1 VSSALD
7 EDVVRTVDSGRE
19 TLGAMIG
26 AAQSHLR
33 KVFIVFVVG
42 LIGTIYALQEFIWAQ
57 MKADLNANP
66 DIQIVAVTPFD
77 VILLQVKIGLVV
89 GALLSLPL
97 LVYYARQPLRERGLW
112 VPDRLEVSVG
122 GYVALALVSLG
133 LLVGGIAY
141 AYFLFFPLMLD
152 FLASNATSAGFEP
165 TYSIVMWAQFIFLLS
180 VSFGLA
186 AQLPLV
192 MSGLSYTDVV
202 PYETFRDKW
211 RYAVI
216 GIFAFGALFS
226 PPDPFTQIMW
236 AVPLLFLYGLS
247 LGLARVVTTARVS
260 SEAIGVKTLARRR
273 WNLLVGAF
281 AVVAGGTYLLGQA
294 LYAGRFDATL
304 QRLPDPVRPGLFA
317 RDLLFGLPVD
327 GVLAVVG
334 VLLGLLAAGAAV
346 VVLLFTELEELPSPE
361 ERRRGRAHAGPAS
374 TGAPA
379 ALDVGA
385 LDVHGVRAAPIEPF
399 VEMTEDEALALARE
413 AMDDDDPDKAEALL
427 DRFDEAQA
435 MVAATPEANGATAAA
450 ANRVNED
457 GELEDAEAAEPA
469 TPNPAPEDPADV
481 EIVGLT
487 ASGVRNAPD
496 EVFAEMT
503 EDEAV
508 DHAQQAMEA
517 GNAEKAEAIFDRF
530 DAVQERIRAEGP
542 TGTWGESAEGYGAVL
557 RLGASRVDWRGRL
570 GGVWN
575 LLAVLA
581 VLVGGGV
588 YLGVSQGVVPLPPA
602 LSDLAGPTVL
612 GAALGVLAGVLV
624 AGLATGALAALW
636 SYRAATD
643 PTAVDFAA
651 LSVEEVRDA
660 PFDAFFGTLEGDV
673 ERDAEEL
680 IRRGESEKAR
690 ALFDRY
696 EEVEAERESTETRR
710 RASRGASEGGVFSR
724 TGAGMVGAF
733 ADDEVDDDDI
743 GGYYYDLA
751 FIFDSITSKTFWLV
765 GWFMAVLALT
775 FVTLY
780 QGGIGVLKNQFYARL
795 PASVQPESVQLVT
808 LHPVEALI
816 FEIKVSTIIAAVATL
831 PLLLYYVWPALKER
845 GFASGDRNVLV
856 TWAGTLFG
864 GLLVGSVVGFLF
876 VAPTII
882 SWLAADV
889 VQNEMLIR
897 YRINNFGW
905 LVFFTTV
912 GVGLMLDIPL
922 SMWLF
927 HRGGLVP
934 YRSMKARWREVTIAV
949 LAVAALASPKGI
961 FTMFL
966 LGVPIMACYGLGLAI
981 LRLYVAVSGD
991 EGRPPLLSGQGA
1003 D

>member
-1 VSSALD
+1 MSSALD

-42 LIGTIYALQEFIWAQ
+42 LIGTIIALQEFVWDR

-89 GALLSLPL
+89 GILLSLPV
-97 LVYYARQPLRERGLW
+97 LVYYARDALRERGLW
-112 VPDRLEVSVG
+112 LPDRIDVSRAQYAG
-122 GYVALALVSLG
+122 LALVSLG
-133 LLVGGIAY
+133 LLVAGVAY
-141 AYFLFFPLMLD
+141 AYLLFFPLMLD

-165 TYSIVMWAQFIFLLS
+165 KYSIVMWAQFIFLLS

-192 MSGLSYTDVV
+192 MSGLSYAEVV

-211 RYAVI
+211 RYAVL

-236 AVPLLFLYGLS
+236 AVPLLFLYAFS
-247 LGLARVVTTARVS
+247 LGLARVVVTARVS
-260 SEAIGVKTLARRR
+260 SEAIGVRTLARRK
-273 WNLLVGAF
+273 WNLLLGAF
-281 AVVAGGTYLLGQA
+281 ALVAGGIYLLGQA

-304 QRLPDPVRPGLFA
+304 QQLPDPVRPGPLA

-334 VLLGLLAAGAAV
+334 TLLGLLIVGVAL
-346 VVLLFTELEELPSPE
+346 VVLLFTELEELPSAE
-361 ERRRGRAHAGPAS
+361 ERRRDTGRRAASGNPAGI
-374 TGAPA
+374 
-379 ALDVGA
+379 DVSE
-385 LDVHGVRAAPIEPF
+385 LDVHGVRVAPVEAF
-399 VEMTEDEALALARE
+399 VGMTEDEALALARD
-413 AMDDDDPDKAEALL
+413 AMAEDDPDRAEAIL
-427 DRFDEAQA
+427 DRFDETQEMLEGDA
-435 MVAATPEANGATAAA
+435 EADGATAAA
-450 ANRVNED
+450 ANRVGED
-457 GELEDAEAAEPA
+457 GELEAAEAARSTSPVSRD
-469 TPNPAPEDPADV
+469 PEDV
-481 EIVGLT
+481 EIVSLT
-487 ASGVRNAPD
+487 ATGVRNAPD

-508 DHAQQAMEA
+508 DNAQTAMED
-517 GNAEKAEAIFDRF
+517 GDAEKAEAIFERF
-530 DAVQERIRAEGP
+530 DAVQERIREEGP
-542 TGTWGESAEGYGAVL
+542 TGTWAESAEGYGNVL
-557 RLGASRVDWRGRL
+557 RLGATRVDWRGRL

-575 LLAVLA
+575 YLAALL

-588 YLGVSQGVVPLPPA
+588 YFAVSEGLVTLPPA
-602 LSDLAGPTVL
+602 FDGLASTTVL
-612 GAALGVLAGVLV
+612 GAGLGAVAGLFIAGLV
-624 AGLATGALAALW
+624 AGGLGALWA
-636 SYRAATD
+636 SRAATD
-643 PTAVDFAA
+643 ATAVDFAA
-651 LSVEEVRDA
+651 LTVEEVRDA
-660 PFDAFFGTLEGDV
+660 PLAAFFGTLEADV
-673 ERDAEEL
+673 EREAEEL
-680 IRRGESEKAR
+680 LRRDQSAKAQ

-696 EEVEAERESTETRR
+696 EEVEDERENTETRR

-724 TGAGMVGAF
+724 TGAGMASAF
-733 ADDEVDDDDI
+733 TEDGVDDDDI
-743 GGYYYDLA
+743 GGYYYDFA
-751 FIFDSITSKTFWLV
+751 FILDSVTSKTFWLV
-765 GWFMAVLALT
+765 GWFMAVLAVT

-780 QGGIGVLKNQFYARL
+780 QGGIGVLKNQFYERL
-795 PASVQPESVQLVT
+795 PASVQPDSVQLVT

-864 GLLVGSVVGFLF
+864 GLLVGSAIGFLF

-889 VQNEMLIR
+889 AQNGMLIR

-912 GVGLMLDIPL
+912 GVGLVLDIPL
-922 SMWLF
+922 SMFLF

-966 LGVPIMACYGLGLAI
+966 LGVPIMASYGLGLAI

-991 EGRPPLLSGQGA
+991 EGRPPLISGQRA

>member
-1 VSSALD
+1 MSSALD

-42 LIGTIYALQEFIWAQ
+42 LIGTIYALQEFIWDQ
-57 MKADLNANP
+57 MKADLNSNP

-89 GALLSLPL
+89 GAIISLPL
-97 LVYYARQPLRERGLW
+97 LIYYARDGLRERDLW
-112 VPDRLEVSVG
+112 IPDRVDVSRAQYVG
-122 GYVALALVSLG
+122 IALVSLL
-133 LLVGGIAY
+133 LLVAGITY

-165 TYSIVMWAQFIFLLS
+165 KYSIVMWSQFIFLLS

-192 MSGLSYTDVV
+192 MSALSYTDIV

-211 RYAVI
+211 RYAVL

-247 LGLARVVTTARVS
+247 LGLARIVTTARVS
-260 SEAIGVKTLARRR
+260 SEAIGVRTLARRR
-273 WNLLVGAF
+273 WNLLLGAF
-281 AVVAGGTYLLGQA
+281 VVVAGGTFLLGQA

-304 QRLPDPVRPGLFA
+304 QRLPDPIRPGLFA

-327 GVLAVVG
+327 GVLAAVG
-334 VLLGLLAAGAAV
+334 ALVGLLAAGIAL

-361 ERRRGRAHAGPAS
+361 ERRRGRAGAPAS
-374 TGAPA
+374 TGRPA
-379 ALDVGA
+379 ALDLSA
-385 LDVHGVRAAPIEPF
+385 LDAAGIRVAPVEAF
-399 VEMTEDEALALARE
+399 TEMTEDEALALARE
-413 AMDDDDPDKAEALL
+413 AMAKDDPDKAEAVL
-427 DRFDEAQA
+427 DRFDETQA
-435 MVAATPEANGATAAA
+435 MLEGDAEANGATAAA
-450 ANRVNED
+450 ANRVGED
-457 GELEDAEAAEPA
+457 GELEEREAAKPA
-469 TPNPAPEDPADV
+469 TPNPTTEDPADV

-530 DAVQERIRAEGP
+530 DAVQERIREEGP
-542 TGTWGESAEGYGAVL
+542 TGTWAESAEGYANVL

-570 GGVWN
+570 GRVWN

-588 YLGVSQGVVPLPPA
+588 YLGVSEGPLVLPA
-602 LSDLAGPTVL
+602 SVTGLAATAVH
-612 GAALGVLAGVLV
+612 GAAFGVQTGLLV
-624 AGLATGALAALW
+624 AGLVAGGLAALW

-643 PTAVDFAA
+643 ATAVDFAA
-651 LSVEEVRDA
+651 LTVAEVRDA
-660 PFDAFFGTLEGDV
+660 PFQAFFGTLEADV
-673 ERDAEEL
+673 EREAEAL
-680 IRRGESEKAR
+680 IRRGQSEKAQ

-696 EEVEAERESTETRR
+696 EEVEDERENTETRR
-710 RASRGASEGGVFSR
+710 RASRGANDGGVFSR
-724 TGAGMVGAF
+724 TGAGMASAF
-733 ADDEVDDDDI
+733 TEDEVDDDDI

-775 FVTLY
+775 FITLY
-780 QGGIGVLKNQFYARL
+780 QGGIGVLKNQFYERL
-795 PASVQPESVQLVT
+795 PASVQPESVELVT

-816 FEIKVSTIIAAVATL
+816 FEIKVSTIIAAVAVL

-864 GLLVGSVVGFLF
+864 GLLVGSVVGFLY

-889 VQNEMLIR
+889 VQNQMLIR

-912 GVGLMLDIPL
+912 GVGLLVDVPL

-949 LAVAALASPKGI
+949 LAVAALGSPKGI

-966 LGVPIMACYGLGLAI
+966 LGVPIMAAYGLGLAI
-981 LRLYVAVSGD
+981 LRLYIAVSGD
-991 EGRPPLLSGQGA
+991 EGRPPVLVGQEA